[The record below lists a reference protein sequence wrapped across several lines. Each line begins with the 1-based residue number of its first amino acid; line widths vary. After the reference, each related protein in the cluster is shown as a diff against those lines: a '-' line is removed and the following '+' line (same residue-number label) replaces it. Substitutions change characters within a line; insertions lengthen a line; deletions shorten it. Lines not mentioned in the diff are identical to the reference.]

1 MKASTL
7 SSFLLA
13 LRATTSATPI
23 PDVSK
28 SLQNI
33 LKNTDGSK
41 LYTYPTDLT
50 RGIIPKPFHSHNDYW
65 RDVPFYSALSYGG
78 VSTEG
83 DVWLINGTLFVGHE
97 ESALTEARTLDSL
110 YIQPI
115 LDTLHRQNP
124 VTKFAPSPTKHGVF
138 DTSSGQTLYFFV
150 DVKTSGPETWPAVLS
165 ALSPLQEAGYLT
177 TYDGTNITPGA
188 VTVIGTGNT
197 PLDLIQSANPT
208 PKNPRFAFYDAPL
221 PYLATTFSNITTA
234 DSPIASTDFAAQ
246 FGDVKGGKMN
256 DTQLALLREQISTAH
271 GKGIAVR
278 YWDQPGFPVGDRN
291 AVWRLLWNEGV
302 DLINVDD
309 IAAFAEFWEIEA

>member
-1 MKASTL
+1 MKLFTL
-7 SSFLLA
+7 FSYLLA
-13 LRATTSATPI
+13 LRATTFATPI

-78 VSTEG
+78 ISTEG

-97 ESALTEARTLDSL
+97 ESALTDARTLDSL

-124 VTKFAPSPTKHGVF
+124 VTKFSPSPTKNGVF
-138 DTSSGQTLYFFV
+138 DTSSGQTLYLFI
-150 DVKTSGPETWPAVLS
+150 DLKTAGPSTWPAVLS
-165 ALSPLQEAGYLT
+165 ALSPLRDAGYLT
-177 TYDGTNITPGA
+177 TYDGTPTTTGP

-197 PLDLIQSANPT
+197 PLDLIQAAHPT
-208 PKNPRFAFYDAPL
+208 PQNPRFAFYDAPL
-221 PYLATTFSNITTA
+221 PLLATTFSNITAA

-246 FGDVKGGKMN
+246 FGSVKGGTLN
-256 DTQLALLREQISTAH
+256 DTQLALLRAQISTAH
-271 GKGIAVR
+271 AKGIAVR

-291 AVWRLLWNEGV
+291 AVWRLLWEEGA

-309 IAAFAEFWEIEA
+309 VAAFAEYWETYA